1 MAFNTAAAY
10 ASGFDSG
17 KYGFKSLGEAGLLSD
32 DGKALMGSIQAQN
45 QALAGNLAAKA
56 LGIEGD
62 LKEREM
68 INDVLMATLEQTA
81 KEKKNNLLV
90 NLMTGGKSGGSS
102 SILSG
107 INNLNAIQS
116 GLPGG
121 GFAKDPIGTVNKWN
135 EANRASDPYSDL
147 YKLDTNIPI
156 PTSGSQLESKG
167 LLDQKTLKLLEAR
180 GWKPPTK

>member
-17 KYGFKSLGEAGLLSD
+17 KYGFKSLGEAGLLSE

-45 QALAGNLAAKA
+45 QALAGNLAAKD

-135 EANRASDPYSDL
+135 EANKASDPYSGL
-147 YKLDTNIPI
+147 YKLDTNIPM
-156 PTSGSQLESKG
+156 PTSGSQVDLSKVIAED
-167 LLDQKTLKLLEAR
+167 LLKALK
-180 GWKPPTK
+180 GKV

>member
-1 MAFNTAAAY
+1 MTFNTAAAY
-10 ASGFDSG
+10 AQGFDSG
-17 KYGFKSLGEAGLLSD
+17 KYGFKSLGEAGLLSE

-90 NLMTGGKSGGSS
+90 NLMNSGKSGGSS
-102 SILSG
+102 SLLSG
-107 INNLNAIQS
+107 IQNYNAIAS
-116 GLPGG
+116 GLPEP
-121 GFAKDPIGTVNKWN
+121 GFIKESIGMTNKWN
-135 EANRASDPYSDL
+135 EANRAGNPLSDL

-167 LLDQKTLKLLEAR
+167 LLDQKTLKLLEEM

>member
-1 MAFNTAAAY
+1 MA
-10 ASGFDSG
+10 
-17 KYGFKSLGEAGLLSD
+17 
-32 DGKALMGSIQAQN
+32 SIPAQN

-90 NLMTGGKSGGSS
+90 NLMSGGKSGGSS
-102 SILSG
+102 SLLSG
-107 INNLNAIQS
+107 IQNYNAILG

-121 GFAKDPIGTVNKWN
+121 GFAQKPIKSTNNWNDANK
-135 EANRASDPYSDL
+135 ASDPYSGL
-147 YKLDTNIPI
+147 YKLDTNIPM

-167 LLDQKTLKLLEAR
+167 LLDQKTLKLLEEM

>member
-17 KYGFKSLGEAGLLSD
+17 KYGFKSLGEAGLLSE

-90 NLMTGGKSGGSS
+90 NLMTVVKSGGSS
-102 SILSG
+102 SILSIIG
-107 INNLNAIQS
+107 VSFGSPSSNAFCGVAPQRTGQIFTSNLSIAI
-116 GLPGG
+116 
-121 GFAKDPIGTVNKWN
+121 KDLHI
-135 EANRASDPYSDL
+135 S
-147 YKLDTNIPI
+147 
-156 PTSGSQLESKG
+156 
-167 LLDQKTLKLLEAR
+167 LLCA
-180 GWKPPTK
+180 P

>member
-17 KYGFKSLGEAGLLSD
+17 KYGFKSLGEAGLLSE

-102 SILSG
+102 SLLSG
-107 INNLNAIQS
+107 IQNYNAIAS
-116 GLPGG
+116 GLPEP
-121 GFAKDPIGTVNKWN
+121 GFIKQPVGMTNKWN

-147 YKLDTNIPI
+147 YKLDTNIPM
-156 PTSGSQLESKG
+156 PTSGSQVDLSKVTAED
-167 LLDQKTLKLLEAR
+167 LLKALK
-180 GWKPPTK
+180 GKV

>member
-17 KYGFKSLGEAGLLSD
+17 KYGFKSLGEAGLLSE
-32 DGKALMGSIQAQN
+32 DGKALAGSVQAAN

-68 INDVLMATLEQTA
+68 VNDVLMATLEQTA

-102 SILSG
+102 SLLSG
-107 INNLNAIQS
+107 LNNYNAVLG

-135 EANRASDPYSDL
+135 EANKASDPYSGL
-147 YKLDTNIPI
+147 YKLDTNISM
-156 PTSGSQLESKG
+156 PTPSSQVDLSKATKQE
-167 LLDQKTLKLLEAR
+167 LLKALQGKF
-180 GWKPPTK
+180 